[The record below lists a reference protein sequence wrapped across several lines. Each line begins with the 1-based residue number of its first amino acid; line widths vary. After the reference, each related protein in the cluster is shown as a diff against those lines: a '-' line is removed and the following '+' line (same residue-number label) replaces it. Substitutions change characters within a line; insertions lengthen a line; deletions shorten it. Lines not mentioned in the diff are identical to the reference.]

1 MTHHPPS
8 QTDPNPGGGP
18 PARLSLAAAVSPLV
32 VLLAVVAGCG
42 GLVWPSLGGPSQA
55 IIAVWASPAVAVLG
69 AVLAFVGLRNI
80 AGSQGSVVG
89 RPMGIAGLFLGVAA
103 AVLMGA
109 GALASA
115 AGLAGSARLAPEV
128 ARLTI
133 ASGDGRFADA
143 RATLSAS
150 ASSSLSDEQ
159 LRWFAEQARARL
171 GAPVTGAA
179 GGFDLLDGARDA
191 LASAP
196 NARTADI
203 APDEMPKP
211 VWLRAGERRAIVYG
225 WVDRDALAAREVEI
239 LDLLLVD
246 QDAAEAVIL
255 RPGGP
260 ANLLAR
266 KLGWA
271 VIAAPPELAP
281 NAAENADADAEP

>member
-1 MTHHPPS
+1 MTPHSTPP
-8 QTDPNPGGGP
+8 PNPDRSAGP
-18 PARLSLAAAVSPLV
+18 QARLSLAAAVSPVV

-42 GLVWPSLGGPSQA
+42 GVVWPYLGGPSGA
-55 IIAVWASPAVAVLG
+55 IVAVWASPAVAILG
-69 AVLAFVGLRNI
+69 AGLAFVGLRNI
-80 AGSQGSVVG
+80 AGSGGEVVG

-133 ASGDGRFADA
+133 AAGDGRFADA

-150 ASSSLSDEQ
+150 ASSSLSDDQ
-159 LRWFAEQARARL
+159 LRWFAGEARARL
-171 GAPVTGAA
+171 AAPVTGAA

-191 LASAP
+191 ISSAP

-203 APDEMPKP
+203 GPEEMPKP
-211 VWLRAGERRAIVYG
+211 VWLRAGERRLIVYG

-246 QDAAEAVIL
+246 REASEAVVL
-255 RPGGP
+255 RPNGP

-266 KLGWA
+266 KLGWT
-271 VIAAPPELAP
+271 VVAAPPELAP
-281 NAAENADADAEP
+281 NAAENAEADADR